1 MLKRHLVAEVIIQ
14 YKIHKKLVFLVTFY
28 KIEFL
33 TENSEDVNTISAY
46 VGLIIRHSSM
56 IIWLQTTL

>member
-1 MLKRHLVAEVIIQ
+1 MLEVIIQ
-14 YKIHKKLVFLVTFY
+14 YEIHKKLVFLVKFH

-46 VGLIIRHSSM
+46 GGLINRHSSM